1 MHIMKMR
8 RFAVQVHRKIFLM
21 ARLNIYKLSHHFRF
35 FKKKNN
41 LRKIRPSTTNNPATN
56 ATSITVLDALA
67 ELAKIESENVRILSN
82 NLSPIKEDV
91 TRTLRSIQK
100 VAEEHKFKSIVE
112 NSKGTVVTSL
122 EREASSDL
130 PTPHSVYDAKRFK
143 ERLESILNRFGE
155 VSGSH
160 SKVLNV
166 FMKKY
171 AGKLKDEFERLSSL
185 LQDTKSVITD
195 FEQEARVIGECN
207 NILNT
212 ISQKTSVLKSNKIE
226 VENTRSAI
234 EKLEYSLG
242 ELNITI
248 KNLEDSVEFR
258 ESVHTLNEID
268 KVKKEEE
275 EFNKQ
280 LLDLFGHLSRAIT
293 KYSYGMTKE
302 TYRRLHV
309 LSEMPWKIFEDVEGV
324 SPYIKLLSEIRRS
337 VELYDITLKDSDK
350 VIQYCDHILKSLPE
364 FQKIAKERKLRL
376 ESLNKKKANSLIAN
390 SREIREKINNYNEA
404 IQNNNRVLEQL
415 NKEINEKN
423 HELEELTKKAEER
436 LMIISGRR
444 FSISM

>member
-1 MHIMKMR
+1 
-8 RFAVQVHRKIFLM
+8 M
-21 ARLNIYKLSHHFRF
+21 ARLNICKLSPPFGF
-35 FKKKNN
+35 FKKKDG
-41 LRKIRPSTTNNPATN
+41 LPKIKPSTNSNRVTN

-67 ELAKIESENVRILSN
+67 VLAKIESENVLVLSN
-82 NLSPIKEDV
+82 SLSPIKEDV
-91 TRTLRSIQK
+91 TSTLRSIQK
-100 VAEEHKFKSIVE
+100 IADELKKDKIKLDEHKFKSIVE
-112 NSKGTVVTSL
+112 NSKATVVTSL

-130 PTPHSVYDAKRFK
+130 PSPHSVYDARRFK
-143 ERLESILNRFGE
+143 ERLESMMNRFGE

-171 AGKLKDEFERLSSL
+171 AGKLKDKFERLSSL
-185 LQDTKSVITD
+185 LQDTQSFITD

-212 ISQKTSVLKSNKIE
+212 ISQKASSLKSNKIE

-242 ELNITI
+242 ELNITL

-258 ESVHTLNEID
+258 DSVHTLTEID
-268 KVKKEEE
+268 KVKIEEE

-309 LSEMPWKIFEDVEGV
+309 LSEMPWKIFEDVEGL
-324 SPYIKLLSEIRRS
+324 SPYIKLLSEIRKS
-337 VELYDITLKDSDK
+337 VQLYDITLKDSDK

-364 FQKIAKERKLRL
+364 FQEIAKVRNSRL
-376 ESLNKKKANSLIAN
+376 DSLNKKKANSLIAN
-390 SREIREKINNYNEA
+390 SREIREKIDNYNES
-404 IQNNNRVLEQL
+404 IQNNKRVLERL
-415 NKEINEKN
+415 TKEINEKN
-423 HELEELTKKAEER
+423 RELEELTKKAEEH
-436 LMIISGRR
+436 LMIISGRK
-444 FSISM
+444 FSISI